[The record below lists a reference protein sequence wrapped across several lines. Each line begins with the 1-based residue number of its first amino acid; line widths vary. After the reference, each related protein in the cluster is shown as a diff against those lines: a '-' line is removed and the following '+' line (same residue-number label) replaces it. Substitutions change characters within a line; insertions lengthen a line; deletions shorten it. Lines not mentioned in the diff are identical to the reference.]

1 MSTLNL
7 MQDDCSDYAIH
18 IGATFSLDMY
28 FTQGCTSY
36 DTPVNLTGYSAEI
49 IIIDQITKAEV
60 ETITGTISTPLSGLI
75 NFELTPT
82 ETEDL
87 IEGVYSYY
95 LDLSFNGKIYR
106 VASGKIEVTI

>member
-1 MSTLNL
+1 MSTLDL

-28 FTQGCTSY
+28 FTQGCSS
-36 DTPVNLTGYSAEI
+36 DGLPVNLTGYSAEM
-49 IIIDQITKAEV
+49 IIIDQITKAEI
-60 ETITGTISTPLSGLI
+60 ETITGVITDPLTGLV

-87 IEGVYSYY
+87 AEGIY

-106 VASGKIEVTI
+106 VATGKVEVKI